1 MPPPR
6 VVAAS
11 SGSDPIR
18 AASSTIASVTV
29 RAIGPAVSW
38 LCAIGT
44 MPLRLTSPSVGL
56 MPTSELLFDGE
67 TIDPS
72 VSVPTAAAQR
82 FAAAAASGA
91 RTGRIAVERV
101 RILRQ
106 PAAAAPA
113 ARRVRRSEIRPL
125 AEVRLAEDDRARL
138 AETPHDEGVLRRLR
152 SGERERSGG
161 RHHAI
166 GGRDVVLDQ
175 DGDPVQ
181 RTARS
186 AAPPLRV
193 EGVGNRQRVGIRLEH
208 AVQRRIVSID
218 LVDAREVFLDERS
231 RRVPSRLHALLQIG
245 DRGFLEVEARRSLSR
260 QSGAGSGD
268 ARDKDEHSDR
278 SSHARNDTCST
289 EVHAR

>member
-1 MPPPR
+1 MRAPRSASRSSVGADQRVGPEPPAPAGPTPMPPPR

-82 FAAAAASGA
+82 SAAAAAPDPELEPDG
-91 RTGRIAVERV
+91 
-101 RILRQ
+101 
-106 PAAAAPA
+106 
-113 ARRVRRSEIRPL
+113 
-125 AEVRLAEDDRARL
+125 
-138 AETPHDEGVLRRLR
+138 LR
-152 SGERERSGG
+152 S
-161 RHHAI
+161 
-166 GGRDVVLDQ
+166 
-175 DGDPVQ
+175 
-181 RTARS
+181 S
-186 AAPPLRV
+186 AYGFFVSPPRPPQLRV

-208 AVQRRIVSID
+208 AVQRRTVSID
-218 LVDAREVFLDERS
+218 LLDAREVFLDERS
-231 RRVPSRLHALLQIG
+231 RRVASRLHALLQIG
-245 DRGFLEVEARRSLSR
+245 DRGFLEVEARRRLSR

-268 ARDKDEHSDR
+268 ARDKD
-278 SSHARNDTCST
+278 
-289 EVHAR
+289 